1 MSISLP
7 KPSDK
12 GGINSGSGHSPS
24 GGPVVNPKL
33 KGKFNDKGEP
43 VIYLSQKDQRR
54 IAKVGKISAVG
65 IFAILGPVGKAAK
78 FVSAALGAVTA
89 DFISNHGRCKNGKSL
104 RITGT
109 PGGDAI
115 KEIKCV

>member
-1 MSISLP
+1 MSNNNAA
-7 KPSDK
+7 
-12 GGINSGSGHSPS
+12 GAFCSG
-24 GGPVVNPKL
+24 
-33 KGKFNDKGEP
+33 
-43 VIYLSQKDQRR
+43 
-54 IAKVGKISAVG
+54 
-65 IFAILGPVGKAAK
+65 GKAAK